1 MPDLN
6 QFKAQAYSLI
16 KEHKFL
22 ILSVI
27 SFLVVLVFSI
37 ALSNSIK
44 HVESLENNLKKGVR
58 RWKKKSMFGDLNK
71 TEKICNWY
79 GYKAVKAAGTDLVHW
94 DFKRM
99 NIVENMIKNGP
110 GIDPRSDYDSEMHFN
125 DMMDELSSELEED
138 LNLNKKSIRHDNFQS
153 QMLNILC
160 KDEWEGYVTQLEK
173 LVAQYP
179 DNTRYP
185 RMLKHLKENKVGD
198 VDTELLHSLQ
208 PQ

>member
-16 KEHKFL
+16 RENKFL

-44 HVESLENNLKKGVR
+44 HVESLENKVKNGVR

-79 GYKAVKAAGTDLVHW
+79 GYKAIKAAGTDLVHW

-99 NIVENMIKNGP
+99 NIVENMIKIMKMVLDTNISNTP
-110 GIDPRSDYDSEMHFN
+110 CI
-125 DMMDELSSELEED
+125 LI
-138 LNLNKKSIRHDNFQS
+138 LNS
-153 QMLNILC
+153 
-160 KDEWEGYVTQLEK
+160 
-173 LVAQYP
+173 
-179 DNTRYP
+179 
-185 RMLKHLKENKVGD
+185 KVYFF
-198 VDTELLHSLQ
+198 E
-208 PQ
+208 